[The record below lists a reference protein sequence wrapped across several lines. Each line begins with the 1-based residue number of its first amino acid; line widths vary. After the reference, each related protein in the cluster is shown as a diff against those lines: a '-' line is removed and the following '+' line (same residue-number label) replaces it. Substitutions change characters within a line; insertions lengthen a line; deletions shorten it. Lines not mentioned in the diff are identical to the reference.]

1 MFLVVSRRFRGNL
14 TGRLTTKT
22 SYREKIGNG
31 VKSHISEK
39 WGGDKRSDIC
49 VFRHTA
55 IYGILPQYIFS
66 DILIGTE
73 VPVLEFCLKMRVAK

>member
-1 MFLVVSRRFRGNL
+1 MGSKVTFQ
-14 TGRLTTKT
+14 K
-22 SYREKIGNG
+22 NG
-31 VKSHISEK
+31 
-39 WGGDKRSDIC
+39 GGDKRSDIC